1 LIERLII
8 EEQLYLAI
16 LKQQDI
22 HWKVVQEED
31 TFKIIKEIEKVQ
43 LELQNIKMGL
53 MKAEE
58 NQQLQVKK
66 ENVY

>member
-1 LIERLII
+1 MIERLII

-16 LKQQDI
+16 LKLQDI
-22 HWKVVQEED
+22 HWEVAQEAD

-53 MKAEE
+53 MKADE
-58 NQQLQVKK
+58 NQLQLRI